1 MDRTVLTAQLL
12 LGAYGVVGVAAAA
25 PGTVG
30 EHIVRTLLALLVTVL
45 ASRLR
50 SSTIVKLS
58 PYAFVTVLLALAAV
72 LAFGISP
79 AGSDSKRWL
88 PLFGFALQPSEFMKV
103 AVIAYLTAFF
113 HNHLGNW
120 QIWRPMAVIGVAVAI
135 IIAEPDLSTGLFI
148 FALAFA
154 VMVAAGITLTRLVSI
169 SVAAALIGVLLGGSY
184 ISQFS
189 YMSDRI
195 MGFQDLWGAQEL
207 VADTNYQAVQAR
219 AAAQRGGATG
229 IGTGRPVTVPEA
241 ETDFVSVA
249 IAQSLGLVGVAGLV
263 LTYLVLGLRSLAI
276 ARMVTGPAALL
287 AAGAAA
293 YICGQAGLNL
303 LVASGFAPV
312 TGIPLPG
319 VSYGFNSQLSIAIAF
334 AFVHIAFRQA
344 RSEKVEVAR

>member
-1 MDRTVLTAQLL
+1 MDRTLLAAQFL
-12 LGAYGVVGVAAAA
+12 LGAYGIIGVAAAA
-25 PGTVG
+25 PDRIG
-30 EHIVRTLLALLVTVL
+30 EHILRTLLALVVTVL
-45 ASRLR
+45 ASRLTAR
-50 SSTIVKLS
+50 AVVKLS
-58 PYAFVTVLLALAAV
+58 PYAFVTVLLLLAAV
-72 LAFGISP
+72 LAVGISP
-79 AGSDSKRWL
+79 AGSDSRRWL
-88 PLFGFALQPSEFMKV
+88 PVFGFALQPSEFMKV

-120 QIWRPMAVIGVAVAI
+120 QIWRPMVVIGLAVAI
-135 IIAEPDLSTGLFI
+135 IVAEPDLSTGLFI

-189 YMSDRI
+189 YMSDRLV
-195 MGFQDLWGAQEL
+195 GFKDLWGAQEL
-207 VADTNYQAVQAR
+207 TSDTNYQANQAQI
-219 AAAQRGGATG
+219 AARRGGVTG
-229 IGTGRPVTVPEA
+229 IGPGRAVSVPEA
-241 ETDFVSVA
+241 ETDFVSIA

-303 LVASGFAPV
+303 LVASGLAPI

-319 VSYGFNSQLSIAIAF
+319 VSYGFNSQLSVALAF
-334 AFVHIAFRQA
+334 ALVHIAFRQA
-344 RSEKVEVAR
+344 RAERVEVAR